1 MRMPLDNIITV
12 LIGAIL
18 SKAVTG
24 EVPFVPTIV
33 ACTAIV
39 IIHRVFAWAGIHN
52 KLFDRLIKGKSRILY
67 ENGVINKKNVE
78 GSLIDEND
86 ILEGVR
92 VNSNLGSIEETESIY
107 MERNGEISVVKK
119 GKQHV

>member
-1 MRMPLDNIITV
+1 MEVLTQLFGYTRHVNVLQMSLRGCLVYIIGLILIRISGRRTFGMRMPLDNIITV

-67 ENGVINKKNVE
+67 ENGVI
-78 GSLIDEND
+78 
-86 ILEGVR
+86 
-92 VNSNLGSIEETESIY
+92 
-107 MERNGEISVVKK
+107 
-119 GKQHV
+119 

>member
-18 SKAVTG
+18 SRAVTG
-24 EVPFVPTIV
+24 DVSFTPCIA

-39 IIHRVFAWAGIHN
+39 IVHRLFAWIGIHN
-52 KLFDRLIKGKSRILY
+52 KLFDRLIKGKSRVLY
-67 ENGVINKKNVE
+67 KNGIPNKKNIA

-92 VNSNLGSIEETESIY
+92 VNSNLSSIEETESIY

-119 GKQHV
+119 MKQ